1 MATVIERSGVTFTT
15 HDLRR
20 TFATVADSL
29 DIPGYAVKALLN
41 HKTGADV
48 TVGYII
54 ADVERL
60 RGPMQRITDYLLRAG
75 VCENRQRLSVSRQPK
90 EAIMHTVQFDVET
103 EQRLSALAA
112 KGGKQ
117 PDALIKEAVLDYLED
132 LEDYYAAEAASERIK
147 AGEESTLP
155 LEEVMRDLGLDD

>member
-1 MATVIERSGVTFTT
+1 
-15 HDLRR
+15 
-20 TFATVADSL
+20 
-29 DIPGYAVKALLN
+29 
-41 HKTGADV
+41 
-48 TVGYII
+48 
-54 ADVERL
+54 
-60 RGPMQRITDYLLRAG
+60 
-75 VCENRQRLSVSRQPK
+75 
-90 EAIMHTVQFDVET
+90 MHTVQFDVET

-147 AGEESTLP
+147 AGEESPLP